1 MQYVICSR
9 LLRSNH
15 FSFYF
20 HILFL
25 NLLKFL
31 QQRAGYQLVK
41 TYLDHL
47 QQLLHQQLHLQ
58 NADRPRTI
66 AAPAGS
72 ATAAAVCSER
82 PLCCIL
88 GVCGGWGGRG
98 LSPSQLPAGPTHRA
112 APRHRRCFP
121 LSPSYSQS
129 PSWSP
134 PLGCSPVAAAAPR
147 HRRLP
152 RVAPPT
158 PHPAH
163 LAVDLEGPWWRREAE
178 QQREARWPDP
188 TPPLPPSLLSST
200 PPPTPAP
207 LRGRRVRRA
216 SRPADR
222 GAQAGGGRSHCSSC

>member
-88 GVCGGWGGRG
+88 GVCGGWGGSG
-98 LSPSQLPAGPTHRA
+98 AFAIPTACGPYAPSCSP
-112 APRHRRCFP
+112 
-121 LSPSYSQS
+121 
-129 PSWSP
+129 SP
-134 PLGCSPVAAAAPR
+134 PLLPVVAELLPVAELVPTAGLLPRCRRCSP
-147 HRRLP
+147 
-152 RVAPPT
+152 
-158 PHPAH
+158 
-163 LAVDLEGPWWRREAE
+163 
-178 QQREARWPDP
+178 
-188 TPPLPPSLLSST
+188 SS
-200 PPPTPAP
+200 PPPARCTSYPAP
-207 LRGRRVRRA
+207 RA
-216 SRPADR
+216 SRR
-222 GAQAGGGRSHCSSC
+222 

>member
-88 GVCGGWGGRG
+88 GVCGGWGVGGFRHPNC
-98 LSPSQLPAGPTHRA
+98 LRALRTELLPVTAVASRCRRATPSRRAGPHRWA
-112 APRHRRCFP
+112 A
-121 LSPSYSQS
+121 
-129 PSWSP
+129 
-134 PLGCSPVAAAAPR
+134 
-147 HRRLP
+147 
-152 RVAPPT
+152 
-158 PHPAH
+158 
-163 LAVDLEGPWWRREAE
+163 
-178 QQREARWPDP
+178 
-188 TPPLPPSLLSST
+188 PPLPPLLPVIAASRALHLLPRT
-200 PPPTPAP
+200 PRISPLTSRDRGGGARRSNSARRGGRIRRPPSPP
-207 LRGRRVRRA
+207 LSCRRLLRPPLLPRRGTGVRRA
-216 SRPADR
+216 SRLKGPCDA
-222 GAQAGGGRSHCSSC
+222 